1 MTPCPSCVELARM
14 AQAGEVH
21 LIDVR
26 ELAELQASG
35 KALGAQH
42 IALGLLPLKAAE
54 ISADRPVAI
63 YCAAGGRAGRAA
75 DLLRQMG
82 HETVW
87 NIGGLA
93 DWVAAGG
100 PVEKV

>member
-1 MTPCPSCVELARM
+1 MTQCPAITDLARM
-14 AQAGEVH
+14 AQAGEIH

-26 ELAELQASG
+26 ELSELQSSG
-35 KALGAQH
+35 KAQGARH
-42 IALGLLPLKAAE
+42 IALALLPLKATE
-54 ISADRPVAI
+54 IATDRPVAI

-100 PVEKV
+100 PVEQV

>member
-1 MTPCPSCVELARM
+1 MTPCPSCADLARM
-14 AQAGEVH
+14 AQMGEIH

-26 ELAELQASG
+26 EWAEVQASG
-35 KALGAQH
+35 KARGAKH

-82 HETVW
+82 HDTVW
-87 NIGGLA
+87 NIGGMA